1 MSRVFAHSP
10 YLSETIPTTVNNV
23 PCFHFSMMDTI
34 LRKNVDLPLNLSPG
48 MIIAFKSTEFDLTTE
63 GPLKKAQA
71 TLDLYNKNNDI
82 ILRIKIQKGKNKA
95 FFNYFARQSLVDG
108 WGEEKSVDLN
118 RGDIEKWRRS
128 GVTISVHDC
137 STHPKG
143 RYQIL
148 FDLITMCYFDKHF
161 PGPVV
166 KAIYRESPEN
176 NSRPH
181 LSSSLKVVS
190 YLLSDLSPKERQAIK
205 CGR

>member
-1 MSRVFAHSP
+1 MAK
-10 YLSETIPTTVNNV
+10 
-23 PCFHFSMMDTI
+23 I
-34 LRKNVDLPLNLSPG
+34 LRNGLDLPLNLSPG

-63 GPLKKAQA
+63 GALKKAQA

-82 ILRIKIQKGKNKA
+82 ILRIKVRKGKNKV
-95 FFNYFARQSLVDG
+95 FFNYFARKSLVDG

-118 RGDIEKWRRS
+118 PRDIEKWKRS

-137 STHPKG
+137 STRPEG

-148 FDLITMCYFDKHF
+148 FDLITVCYFDKHF
-161 PGPVV
+161 HGPVT

-181 LSSSLKVVS
+181 LSNSLNVVS
-190 YLLSDLSPKERQAIK
+190 YLLNDLSPKERQAITS
-205 CGR
+205 GR